1 MPLSLD
7 TIDLTSLTKAG
18 LCTILF
24 DQLGVNKRES
34 ADIVDAFFEIIS
46 QRLIAGDDVRL
57 SDFAAFVVKGKS
69 SRPGRNPR
77 TGAVVQIPPRSVVT
91 FQPGPKL
98 KNSVNRKF
106 SRYLRGFHS
115 GP

>member
-1 MPLSLD
+1 MTLSID
-7 TIDLTSLTKAG
+7 AIDLTSLTKAG

-46 QRLIAGDDVRL
+46 QRLVSGDDVRL
-57 SDFAAFVVKGKS
+57 SDFAAFVVKAKS

-77 TGAVVQIPPRSVVT
+77 TGEIVQIPPRSVVM
-91 FQPGPKL
+91 FQPGSKL
-98 KNSVNRKF
+98 KNRVNGTF
-106 SRYLRGFHS
+106 F
-115 GP
+115 